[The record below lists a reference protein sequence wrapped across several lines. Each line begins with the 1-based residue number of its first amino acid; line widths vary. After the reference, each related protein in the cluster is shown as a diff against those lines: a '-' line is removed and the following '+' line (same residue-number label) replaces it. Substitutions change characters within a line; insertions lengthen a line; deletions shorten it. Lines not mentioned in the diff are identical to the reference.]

1 MRAVIA
7 IPILVAA
14 ALSAAPAAA
23 AELFTGSAVGSTAAK
38 AATVTNEGGIQVFR
52 GPGSKPNRRP
62 APEPQPIRLV
72 HGENLWI
79 VDSANKKVTGCELRN
94 STQVATSII
103 RCTTR
108 KLSVL
113 R

>member
-1 MRAVIA
+1 MRIA
-7 IPILVAA
+7 LPILIAA
-14 ALSAAPAAA
+14 VLGTTPALAHP
-23 AELFTGSAVGSTAAK
+23 ELFRGGNADTKV
-38 AATVTNEGGIQVFR
+38 ATVTTEGGIQVFR
-52 GPGSKPNRRP
+52 GPGSKPTIRP
-62 APEPQPIRLV
+62 VPKPRPIRLGN
-72 HGENLWI
+72 GENLWI
-79 VDSANKKVTGCELRN
+79 VDSANKKITGCELRN